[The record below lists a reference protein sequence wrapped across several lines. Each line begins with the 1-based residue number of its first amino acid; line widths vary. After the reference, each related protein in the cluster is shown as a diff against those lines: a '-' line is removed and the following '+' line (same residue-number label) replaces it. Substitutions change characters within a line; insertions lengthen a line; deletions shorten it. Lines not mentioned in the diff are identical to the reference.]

1 MIAYK
6 AMYNMRV
13 TKSVVRPC
21 SIHQSHSQA
30 GLCFYTHRIIS
41 NEAEPTYWKPLL
53 HFKRLPPQ

>member
-41 NEAEPTYWKPLL
+41 NEAEPTY
-53 HFKRLPPQ
+53 